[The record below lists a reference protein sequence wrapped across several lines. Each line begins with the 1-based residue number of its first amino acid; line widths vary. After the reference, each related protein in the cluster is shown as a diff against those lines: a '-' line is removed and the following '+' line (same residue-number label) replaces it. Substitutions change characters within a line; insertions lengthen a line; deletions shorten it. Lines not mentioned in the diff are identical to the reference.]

1 MPINI
6 PDRLPAVELL
16 KKENIFVMGAMRALK
31 QDIRALRLAL
41 LNLMPLKIDTETD
54 LVRVLSNSPLQVE
67 LDLIGLK
74 SHTSKNTPIEHIRE
88 FYIDF
93 DEIKDQKYDGIIVTG
108 APLGHLNFEDVTY
121 WEELTRILDWAKTH
135 VTASMFICWSAQ
147 AALYHYY
154 GIKKYPLEKKMFG
167 IFEHTLN
174 APLNPLFRGF
184 DDVFYAPHSRHTEIK
199 KEDIEKMPGLDIL
212 SESGEAGIY
221 IVSAR
226 EGREIFI
233 TGHAEY
239 APETLDSEYKRDL
252 AKKLPIEVPRN
263 YYKDNNPD
271 NPPLVRWR
279 SHANL
284 LFQNWLNYFVYQIT
298 PYHIGTIAE
307 IPAEKRELDDN
318 DIPFI
323 SINGGIDLGT
333 IRAETGLTE
342 APIRLSEG
350 VEYSNGKGYGIAH
363 IEKEHGVQIRNAG
376 YSSIEEFVAK
386 IASSYT
392 TIRRGNERGEHETY
406 LLEVTDEH
414 NNTLFVEL
422 SSNDGSYWNVNSAG
436 IFRVGVNHGTSKGA
450 TVTSGN
456 SPQIGSKGSEN
467 NSNAKQEEAN
477 TEDTATPPAEERTI
491 GAEGAAGIT
500 AQDAERLIAANG
512 QAY

>member
-16 KKENIFVMGAMRALK
+16 KKENIFVMNAMRALK

-74 SHTSKNTPIEHIRE
+74 SHKSKNTPIEHIRE

-93 DEIKDQKYDGIIVTG
+93 DEIKGQKYDGIIVTG
-108 APLGHLNFEDVTY
+108 APVEHLAFEDVTY
-121 WEELTRILDWAKTH
+121 WEELTQIFDWAKTH
-135 VTASMFICWSAQ
+135 VTAGMFICWSAQ

-184 DDVFYAPHSRHTEIK
+184 DDVFYAPHSRYTEIRR
-199 KEDIEKMPGLDIL
+199 EDIAKTPELDIL
-212 SESGEAGIY
+212 SESKEAGIY

-233 TGHAEY
+233 TGHSEY
-239 APETLDSEYKRDL
+239 APETLDNEYRRDL
-252 AKKLPIEVPRN
+252 AKQLPIEIPHS

-298 PYHIGTIAE
+298 PYHIGTI
-307 IPAEKRELDDN
+307 R
-318 DIPFI
+318 
-323 SINGGIDLGT
+323 
-333 IRAETGLTE
+333 
-342 APIRLSEG
+342 
-350 VEYSNGKGYGIAH
+350 
-363 IEKEHGVQIRNAG
+363 
-376 YSSIEEFVAK
+376 
-386 IASSYT
+386 
-392 TIRRGNERGEHETY
+392 
-406 LLEVTDEH
+406 
-414 NNTLFVEL
+414 
-422 SSNDGSYWNVNSAG
+422 
-436 IFRVGVNHGTSKGA
+436 
-450 TVTSGN
+450 
-456 SPQIGSKGSEN
+456 
-467 NSNAKQEEAN
+467 
-477 TEDTATPPAEERTI
+477 
-491 GAEGAAGIT
+491 
-500 AQDAERLIAANG
+500 
-512 QAY
+512 